1 MLFYIDKNDIAG
13 KYGVRATFI
22 TNKLFL
28 AIANSGGK
36 LVSYGSKNIGGSRVL
51 PGPIPPIVSCGSHK
65 VGWIFNVPNISNIPI
80 REIDKSCKTGFILR
94 LQTHPIRFVWR
105 FRIIAFI
112 LKLKSG
118 SIIYRF
124 LLWINILCL
133 KSYKSFFLWIG
144 KYLKWFC
151 FLNQHFVSL
160 LLFRHS
166 RSGLRLRLELAFS
179 VGPSCYQLPSTRI
192 GQNILDLKMVT
203 HIMQKTVKS
212 LLLPQK

>member
-1 MLFYIDKNDIAG
+1 MNKNDIAG
-13 KYGVRATFI
+13 KYGEKATFI

-36 LVSYGSKNIGGSRVL
+36 LVSYGSKNKGGSRVL
-51 PGPIPPIVSCGSHK
+51 AGPIPPIVSPGSHK

-118 SIIYRF
+118 SIRYRF
-124 LLWINILCL
+124 LLWIVILYL
-133 KSYKSFFLWIG
+133 KDYDSFSLWIS
-144 KYLKWFC
+144 KYSKWFC

-179 VGPSCYQLPSTRI
+179 VGPGCYQLSSKRI
-192 GQNILDLKMVT
+192 RQNISDLKMAT
-203 HIMQKTVKS
+203 HIMQKNII
-212 LLLPQK
+212 